1 MYIKYSAPQNSLQV
15 IHFSQ
20 LLKQRIWS
28 SFEASL
34 WKTAVSFMFNIADEA
49 LYVADFMLWLD

>member
-49 LYVADFMLWLD
+49 LYVADFML